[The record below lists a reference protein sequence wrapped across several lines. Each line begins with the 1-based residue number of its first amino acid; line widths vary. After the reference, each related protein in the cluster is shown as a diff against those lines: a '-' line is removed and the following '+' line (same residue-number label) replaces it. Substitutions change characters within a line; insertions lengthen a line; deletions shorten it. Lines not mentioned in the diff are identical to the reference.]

1 MLSPL
6 AFTPYDLRDTQKYAW
21 PNGGNTPTK
30 KLKSLQRQ
38 LLLQDGASSVGEGE
52 EMAESCAGDCDS
64 AGSAA
69 GTSLDDPE
77 LGLLHGLNDVSFQWP
92 VLSVVFSPTSH
103 CR

>member
-6 AFTPYDLRDTQKYAW
+6 AW
-21 PNGGNTPTK
+21 PNGGDTPMK

-52 EMAESCAGDCDS
+52 DMVESSAGDCDP

-77 LGLLHGLNDVSFQWP
+77 LMALDGLNDVSFQWP
-92 VLSVVFSPTSH
+92 VLAVVFSPTSH